1 MEKSL
6 LVYNQSSPSL
16 EASKSILLR
25 FHEGRSY
32 TLIVVQSNPLLDTT
46 EKRLFQMTVQLFK
59 YPTRAVVRIGS
70 MGAFAPV
77 SFKQRMLST
86 RP

>member
-59 YPTRAVVRIGS
+59 YLTTMAALGFSNDGFMMPNHTI
-70 MGAFAPV
+70 
-77 SFKQRMLST
+77 
-86 RP
+86 

>member
-46 EKRLFQMTVQLFK
+46 EKKTIPNDSTAIQI
-59 YPTRAVVRIGS
+59 PSHSGGVRV
-70 MGAFAPV
+70 FN
-77 SFKQRMLST
+77 
-86 RP
+86 

>member
-59 YPTRAVVRIGS
+59 YPATVAALGFSIDGF
-70 MGAFAPV
+70 MMPNH
-77 SFKQRMLST
+77 T
-86 RP
+86 I